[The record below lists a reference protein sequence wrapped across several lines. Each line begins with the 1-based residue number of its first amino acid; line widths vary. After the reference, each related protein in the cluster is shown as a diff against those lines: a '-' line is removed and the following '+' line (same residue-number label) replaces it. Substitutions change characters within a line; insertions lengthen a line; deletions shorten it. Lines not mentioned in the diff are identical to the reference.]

1 MNEQE
6 KLFKDLARRYTEGY
20 GKAMQEERNQLEQNG
35 AAYHTENLER
45 RVMQAVRPRKRR
57 LYIGT
62 IAAIAA
68 ILVLVVV
75 GTQLLPFADNP
86 APSNSAQIS
95 SQPSASSSPAGFEVI
110 PLSFAVPAGFTKS
123 GFEQDNEK
131 SVYYFDDTMKDNVV
145 LTMEK
150 SGRAPDPAGMTRLS
164 INGSAAYAVSG
175 EGYSLLT
182 FNKGGVLYELTCQY
196 DINTLT
202 RFGNEIL

>member
-1 MNEQE
+1 MCSS
-6 KLFKDLARRYTEGY
+6 D
-20 GKAMQEERNQLEQNG
+20 
-35 AAYHTENLER
+35 
-45 RVMQAVRPRKRR
+45 
-57 LYIGT
+57 LYILPQARFPGASDSAPPPSN
-62 IAAIAA
+62 AASD
-68 ILVLVVV
+68 
-75 GTQLLPFADNP
+75 TQAS
-86 APSNSAQIS
+86 APSS
-95 SQPSASSSPAGFEVI
+95 SDAI
-110 PLSFAVPAGFTKS
+110 PLSFAVPVGFTKS